1 MIIPYFKGM
10 KDDYKKIIKDLES
23 AIEIDGSFI
32 VSRDGILMYSD
43 ASFVHAE
50 SFAAMCATLL
60 SSAEVAMD
68 EIGSG
73 LPDIVEVEGKNK
85 KIIVSGAGKDMLIAI
100 ITSKDSKNIYE
111 EIRNAARKISLLSEK
126 K

>member
-1 MIIPYFKGM
+1 M

-43 ASFVHAE
+43 VSFVHAE

-85 KIIVSGAGKDMLIAI
+85 KIIVSGAGKDMLIAV

>member
-1 MIIPYFKGM
+1 M
-10 KDDYKKIIKDLES
+10 KDDYRKIIKDLES
-23 AIEIDGSFI
+23 AIEVDGSFI
-32 VSRDGILMYSD
+32 VSRDGLLIYSD
-43 ASFVHAE
+43 ASSVHAE

-73 LPDIVEVEGKNK
+73 LPNIVAVEGKNK
-85 KIIVSGAGKDMLIAI
+85 KIIVSGAGKDMLIAVI
-100 ITSKDSKNIYE
+100 VSKSSKNIYE
-111 EIRNAARKISLLSEK
+111 AIKKAAKEISLLSEK